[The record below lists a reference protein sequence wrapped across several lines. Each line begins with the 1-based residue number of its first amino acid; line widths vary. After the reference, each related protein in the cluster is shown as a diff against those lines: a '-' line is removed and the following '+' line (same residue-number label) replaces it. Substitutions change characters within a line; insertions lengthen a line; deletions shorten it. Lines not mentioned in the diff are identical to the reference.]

1 MLPLECPGVVITFN
15 IVLPNVIT
23 EPSKS
28 DLPNDFF
35 VQQFDL
41 PAKKP
46 FCDKKYW
53 RSFAKI
59 LTSRKLE
66 NTPEIYKK
74 LLIWLQD
81 INWPGSD
88 IIFNFVVENINDFSY
103 SIKETLLEALYNN
116 DDVWIISILTA
127 VYKNKG
133 LTNKEING
141 QLEKVQK
148 LLINENNFENL
159 IKLFDDILD

>member
-1 MLPLECPGVVITFN
+1 MKWNWTKIARVRKTHIW
-15 IVLPNVIT
+15 VLQVF
-23 EPSKS
+23 K
-28 DLPNDFF
+28 D
-35 VQQFDL
+35 
-41 PAKKP
+41 
-46 FCDKKYW
+46 
-53 RSFAKI
+53 
-59 LTSRKLE
+59 
-66 NTPEIYKK
+66 TPEIYKK

-159 IKLFDDILD
+159 IKLFDDILDQRKVVIMEFEVFI